1 MRTKIKLIISDEP
14 NIRALQIAVEEHV
27 KNVFQDLSKGS
38 STHVI
43 VTSAPATGDIE
54 NGEIRLLNGT
64 DKRIYTKMGGA
75 LYYAT
80 LTAV

>member
-1 MRTKIKLIISDEP
+1 MITKAKLIIASDADT
-14 NIRALQIAVEEHV
+14 RALQIAVEEHV
-27 KNVFQDLSKGS
+27 LNVYKDISRGS

-43 VTSAPATGDIE
+43 VTSAPAAGDIK

-64 DKRIYTKMGGA
+64 NKRLYTKMGGT
-75 LYYAT
+75 LYYVT